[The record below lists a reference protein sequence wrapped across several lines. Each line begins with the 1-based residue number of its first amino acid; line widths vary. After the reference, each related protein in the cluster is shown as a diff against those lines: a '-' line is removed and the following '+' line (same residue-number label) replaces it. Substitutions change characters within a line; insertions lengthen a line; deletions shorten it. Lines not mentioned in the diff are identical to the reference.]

1 MVKFVV
7 TPYSGNKNICKFGL
21 CIPTA
26 IGTAN
31 GYKNRIYTLQSN
43 KHPLLL
49 TLLLLFGAF
58 YAVAQEDGLVPLPIK
73 AEKDTIIAPLYPVP
87 SRPPNG
93 QAQNDS
99 LVPGSTALDSAD
111 SREPLLLDEI
121 KYNAKDYVK
130 LSQKDH
136 KIYLYNEA
144 EIYYQDT
151 ELKAGIIVMDYVKN
165 EVSAGRIKDSLGNY
179 TQLPFF
185 KQGDNEVRPD
195 SIRFNFET
203 EKALIFNSRTEQ
215 QAGLGQLGSDAM
227 KVYAEVTK
235 KENDSVYFMS
245 EAKLTTSKDTIDPDY
260 FIRVRKAKFV
270 PKKKVI
276 AGFSNLYIADVPTPI
291 GLPFAY
297 FPLTVG
303 RTAGLMMPTFG
314 NDPDRGY
321 FLQNGGY
328 YIPFSEYADLTVTGD
343 FYTNGSY
350 GFRTQ
355 SVYSKR
361 YRYRGNVNFRFENLV
376 TSQKGFD
383 DYSNSTAYNI
393 QISHSQDQKA
403 SPNSRFSAS
412 VNLGSTSY
420 YQQSL
425 NQVNLPLTQNNNLSS
440 SISYSK
446 TFPAYPSVN
455 MSLTASHSQNTSP
468 SARAN
473 PDQKNI
479 QMTLPTFQA
488 SMERIFPFAKRDGIK
503 KGVIQNINFQYDVN
517 ARNSLTTNDADFFTG
532 RMFDDAKIGARHRIP
547 ISTNFKVAKFFS
559 VSMGGSYEDVWS
571 LETFRQRYVRGVDDE
586 RGSVVRDTLSGF
598 DRYNTYNLSAS
609 IGTTVYG
616 TFNFGEDKKIQA
628 IRHVMRPSLS
638 YGYAPSFDQFYDE
651 YLNNDTGEVVQY
663 SRFEGTLNGAPSLGK
678 SNSLSFSLANT
689 LEAKVTDKDS
699 TATEPKKVPL
709 LSNFNIS
716 TGYNF
721 ESDSLRL
728 SPLRVNGGTNI
739 LNNKMSINFSAGLDP
754 YAIDNNGRRI
764 NTFNIDNGGS
774 LFRLTAANINIG
786 YSIDSETFG
795 KKDEDAL
802 EDEPIDEYDYVA
814 QSGGRDDDLFGRA
827 DNYDNRLIDDEYGE
841 EKDEDIENPP
851 YATKIPWKFR
861 LAYSASYFNS
871 ARQNEFSS
879 HSLMFSGDI
888 ELSPRWKVGGSSG
901 YDFKNKG
908 FTLTQLR
915 FERDLKSFRMNFNW
929 TPFGQYSRWY
939 FFIGIK
945 SSLLSDLKWENRSQ
959 PPRRR

>member
-1 MVKFVV
+1 M
-7 TPYSGNKNICKFGL
+7 
-21 CIPTA
+21 
-26 IGTAN
+26 
-31 GYKNRIYTLQSN
+31 QSN
-43 KHPLLL
+43 KHFFLLL
-49 TLLLLFGAF
+49 ALLLVGTFSSL
-58 YAVAQEDGLVPLPIK
+58 AQEDGLIPLPIK
-73 AEKDTIIAPLYPVP
+73 AEKDTIIAPLFPDPAIKDSIVGD
-87 SRPPNG
+87 SSALKTKNG
-93 QAQNDS
+93 KK
-99 LVPGSTALDSAD
+99 
-111 SREPLLLDEI
+111 PLLLDKI
-121 KYNAKDYVK
+121 KYKAKDHVR
-130 LSQKDH
+130 LSQKDQ

-151 ELKAGIIVMDYVKN
+151 ELKAGIIIMDYIKN
-165 EVSAGRIKDSLGNY
+165 EVYAGRIKDSLGNY
-179 TQLPFF
+179 TQLPYF

-195 SIRFNFET
+195 SIRFNFDT
-203 EKALIFNSRTEQ
+203 QKALIWNSRTEQ

-227 KVYAEVTK
+227 KVYAEITK
-235 KENDSVYFMS
+235 KENDSVYFLH
-245 EAKLTTSKDTIDPDY
+245 EGKLTTSADTINPDY
-260 FIRVRKAKFV
+260 YIRIRKAKFV

-291 GLPFAY
+291 ALPFAY

-303 RTAGLMMPTFG
+303 RSAGVMMPTFG

-328 YIPFSEYADLTVTGD
+328 YVPFSEYADITLTGD

-355 SVYSKR
+355 SVYTKR
-361 YRYRGNVNFRFENLV
+361 YRYRGNVNFRYENLV

-383 DYSNSTAYNI
+383 DYSNSKVWNI
-393 QISHSQDQKA
+393 QISHSQDTKA

-412 VNLGSTSY
+412 VNLGSSSY
-420 YQQSL
+420 YQNSL

-446 TFPAYPSVN
+446 TFPSYPSVN

-468 SARAN
+468 AARED
-473 PDQKNI
+473 PTIDNI

-488 SMERIFPFAKRDGIK
+488 SMERIFPFAKKDGIK

-517 ARNSLTTNDADFFTG
+517 ARNSLTTNDEDFLKAA
-532 RMFDDAKIGARHRIP
+532 MFDNALVGAKHRIP

-559 VSMGGSYEDVWS
+559 VTMGGSYEDVWA
-571 LETFRQRYVRGVDDE
+571 LETYTQRYELGEDGAI
-586 RGSVVRDTLSGF
+586 GSVVRDTISGF
-598 DRYNTYNLSAS
+598 DRYNKYNMSAS

-616 TFNFGEDKKIQA
+616 TFDFGEDKKIQA
-628 IRHVMRPSLS
+628 LRHVMRPSLS
-638 YGYAPSFDQFYDE
+638 YGYSPSFDQFYDE
-651 YLNNDTGEVVQY
+651 YLNNDTGEIVQY

-689 LEAKVTDKDS
+689 LEAKVRDKDS
-699 TATEPKKVPL
+699 TATEAKKVPI
-709 LSNFNIS
+709 LSNFNVS

-721 ESDSLRL
+721 ESDSLKL
-728 SPLRVNGGTNI
+728 SPLRINGGTNI
-739 LNNKMSINFSAGLDP
+739 LDNKMSINFSAGLDP

-764 NTFNIDNGGS
+764 EKFNIDNGGS
-774 LFRLTAANINIG
+774 LFRLTQANINIG

-795 KKDEDAL
+795 RRKKDEEE
-802 EDEPIDEYDYVA
+802 EDEETGAYDYVA

-827 DNYDNRLIDDEYGE
+827 DNFDDRRSGDDYDK
-841 EKDEDIENPP
+841 EKDGDLENPR
-851 YATKIPWKFR
+851 YGTKIPWNFR

-945 SSLLSDLKWENRSQ
+945 SSILSDLKWENRSQ
-959 PPRRR
+959 R

>member
-1 MVKFVV
+1 MPSQTV
-7 TPYSGNKNICKFGL
+7 TK
-21 CIPTA
+21 
-26 IGTAN
+26 IGYIA
-31 GYKNRIYTLQSN
+31 LQSN
-43 KHPLLL
+43 KHHLLL
-49 TLLLLFGAF
+49 MALLFVYAIS
-58 YAVAQEDGLVPLPIK
+58 AVAQEDGIIPLPIK
-73 AEKDTIIAPLYPVP
+73 AEKDTIIAPLFPNPVKRD
-87 SRPPNG
+87 SIL
-93 QAQNDS
+93 NDS
-99 LVPGSTALDSAD
+99 TRTDSIN
-111 SREPLLLDEI
+111 RTPTLLLDKI
-121 KYNAKDYVK
+121 KYKAKDYVK
-130 LSQKDH
+130 LSQKDQ

-144 EIYYQDT
+144 EILYQDT
-151 ELKAGIIVMDYVKN
+151 ELKAGIIILDYVKN
-165 EVSAGRIKDSLGNY
+165 EVYAGRMKDSLGNY
-179 TQLPFF
+179 TQLPYF

-195 SIRFNFET
+195 SIRFNFDT

-245 EAKLTTSKDTIDPDY
+245 EAKLTTSTDTINPDY
-260 FIRVRKAKFV
+260 YIRLRKAKFV

-328 YIPFSEYADLTVTGD
+328 YLPLGEYADLLVTGD

-350 GFRTQ
+350 GFRTA
-355 SVYSKR
+355 SIYSKR
-361 YRYRGNVNFRFENLV
+361 YRYRGNVNFRYENLV

-383 DYSNSTAYNI
+383 DYSNSKVWNI
-393 QISHSQDQKA
+393 QLSHNQDQKA

-412 VNLGSTSY
+412 VNLGSSSY
-420 YQQSL
+420 YQNSL

-440 SISYSK
+440 SVSYSK
-446 TFPAYPSVN
+446 TFPNYPSVN
-455 MSLTASHSQNTSP
+455 MSLTATHSQNTSP
-468 SARAN
+468 DAREN
-473 PDQKNI
+473 PDFDNI

-488 SMERIFPFAKRDGIK
+488 SVERIFPFVKREGIK

-517 ARNSLTTNDADFFTG
+517 ARNQLTTNDADFLTAA
-532 RMFDDAKIGARHRIP
+532 MFDKAKFGAKHRIP

-559 VSMGGSYEDVWS
+559 VSMGGSYEDVWT
-571 LETFRQRYVRGVDDE
+571 LETFTQSYEPGVGDE
-586 RGSVVRDTLSGF
+586 NGQVVRDTVPGF
-598 DRYNTYNLSAS
+598 DRYNKYNMSAS

-651 YLNNDTGEVVQY
+651 YLNSDTGELVQY
-663 SRFEGTLNGAPSLGK
+663 SRFQGTLNGAPSLGK

-699 TATEPKKVPL
+699 TALEPKKVPI
-709 LSNFNIS
+709 LSNFNLS

-721 ESDSLRL
+721 ESDSLKL
-728 SPLRVNGGTNI
+728 SPLRINGGTNV
-739 LNNKMSINFSAGLDP
+739 LDNKMTINFSASLDP
-754 YAIDNNGRRI
+754 YALDNNGRRI
-764 NTFNIDNGGS
+764 EKFNIDNGGS
-774 LFRLTAANINIG
+774 LFRLTQANINIG

-795 KKDEDAL
+795 KKEGK
-802 EDEPIDEYDYVA
+802 EEEEEKEPGAYDYVA
-814 QSGGRDDDLFGRA
+814 QSGGRDDDLFGKA
-827 DNYDNRLIDDEYGE
+827 DNFDRRVPGDENN
-841 EKDEDIENPP
+841 KDGDIENPP
-851 YATKIPWKFR
+851 YAARIPWNFR
-861 LAYSASYFNS
+861 LAYSASYINS
-871 ARQNEFSS
+871 ARQSEFSS
-879 HSLMFSGDI
+879 HSLMFTGDI

-908 FTLTQLR
+908 WTLTQLR
-915 FERDLKSFRMNFNW
+915 FERDLKSFRMNFSW
-929 TPFGQYSRWY
+929 TPFGTYERWY
-939 FFIGIK
+939 FFIGLK
-945 SSLLSDLKWENRSQ
+945 SSILSDVKWENRSQ
-959 PPRRR
+959 R

>member
-1 MVKFVV
+1 MNPVV
-7 TPYSGNKNICKFGL
+7 PHQTDTK
-21 CIPTA
+21 
-26 IGTAN
+26 IGVIA
-31 GYKNRIYTLQSN
+31 LQSN
-43 KHPLLL
+43 KHPFLF
-49 TLLLLFGAF
+49 LLLLLLGGS
-58 YAVAQEDGLVPLPIK
+58 VMSAQEDRPVPLPIK
-73 AEKDTIIAPLYPVP
+73 AAPDSIIAPLYPAP
-87 SRPPNG
+87 IKKDTL
-93 QAQNDS
+93 ALLDS
-99 LVPGSTALDSAD
+99 TAVDTVPGK
-111 SREPLLLDEI
+111 EPLLLDQI
-121 KYNAKDYVK
+121 KYKAKDYVK
-130 LSQKDH
+130 LSQRDQ

-165 EVSAGRIKDSLGNY
+165 EVYAGRIKDSLGNY

-185 KQGDNEVRPD
+185 KQGSNEVRPD
-195 SIRFNFET
+195 SIRFNFDT
-203 EKALIFNSRTEQ
+203 QKALIFNSRTEQ
-215 QAGLGQLGSDAM
+215 QANAGSLGGDAM
-227 KVYAEVTK
+227 KVYASVTK

-245 EAKLTTSKDTIDPDY
+245 EAKITTSKDTLNPDY
-260 FIRVRKAKFV
+260 YIRLRKAKFV

-276 AGFSNLYIADVPTPI
+276 AGLSNLYIADVPTPI

-303 RTAGLMMPTFG
+303 RSAGLMMPTFG
-314 NDPDRGY
+314 NDPNRGY

-328 YIPFSEYADLTVTGD
+328 YIPITDYGDLTVTGD

-355 SVYSKR
+355 SVYTKR
-361 YRYRGNVNFRFENLV
+361 YRYRGNVNFRYENLV

-383 DYSNSTAYNI
+383 DYSQSTAWNV
-393 QISHSQDQKA
+393 QVSHSQDQKA

-446 TFPAYPSVN
+446 TFPEYPSVN
-455 MSLTASHSQNTSP
+455 MSLTATHSQNTSP
-468 SARAN
+468 SAREN
-473 PDQKNI
+473 PDEKNI

-503 KGVIQNINFQYDVN
+503 KGVIQNVNFQYDVT
-517 ARNSLTTNDADFFTG
+517 ARNQLTTNDADFFKAA
-532 RMFDDAKIGARHRIP
+532 MFDDAKIGARHRIP
-547 ISTNFKVAKFFS
+547 ISTNFKVFKFFS
-559 VSMGGSYEDVWS
+559 VSMGGSYEDVWA
-571 LETFRQRYVRGVDDE
+571 LETFTQRYVQSAEDGT
-586 RGSVVRDTLSGF
+586 GTVVRDTIPGF
-598 DRYNTYNLSAS
+598 DRYNTYNFSAS
-609 IGTTVYG
+609 VGTTIYG
-616 TFNFGEDKKIQA
+616 TFNFGEDKKLQA

-663 SRFEGTLNGAPSLGK
+663 SRFQGTLNGAPSLGK
-678 SNSLSFSLANT
+678 SNSLSFSLANV

-699 TATEPKKVPL
+699 TATEAKKVPL

-728 SPLRVNGGTNI
+728 SPLRINGGTNI

-774 LFRLTAANINIG
+774 LFRLTAANVNIG
-786 YSIDSETFG
+786 YSIDSESFG
-795 KKDEDAL
+795 KRDDGE
-802 EDEPIDEYDYVA
+802 EDEEEVDEYDYVA

-827 DNYDNRLIDDEYGE
+827 DNYNNRLIDDEYDQDG
-841 EKDEDIENPP
+841 DDDVENPP
-851 YATKIPWKFR
+851 YATKIPWNFR

-915 FERDLKSFRMNFNW
+915 FSRDLKSFRMDFNW
-929 TPFGQYSRWY
+929 TPFGQFSRWY

-959 PPRRR
+959 PPRIR

>member
-1 MVKFVV
+1 M
-7 TPYSGNKNICKFGL
+7 
-21 CIPTA
+21 
-26 IGTAN
+26 
-31 GYKNRIYTLQSN
+31 QSN
-43 KHPLLL
+43 KHFFLLL
-49 TLLLLFGAF
+49 VLLLVGTFSSL
-58 YAVAQEDGLVPLPIK
+58 AQEDGLIPLPIK
-73 AEKDTIIAPLYPVP
+73 AEKDTIIAPLFPDP
-87 SRPPNG
+87 
-93 QAQNDS
+93 AKKDS
-99 LVPGSTALDSAD
+99 IAGDSTTLKTKSGK
-111 SREPLLLDEI
+111 EPLLLDKI
-121 KYNAKDYVK
+121 KYKAKDHVR
-130 LSQKDH
+130 LSQKDQ

-151 ELKAGIIVMDYVKN
+151 ELKAGIIIMDYIKN
-165 EVSAGRIKDSLGNY
+165 EVYAGRIKDSLGNY
-179 TQLPFF
+179 TQLPYF
-185 KQGDNEVRPD
+185 KQGDNEIRPD
-195 SIRFNFET
+195 SIRFNFDSQ
-203 EKALIFNSRTEQ
+203 KALIWNSRTEQ

-227 KVYAEVTK
+227 KVYAEITK
-235 KENDSVYFMS
+235 KENDSVYFLH
-245 EAKLTTSKDTIDPDY
+245 EGKLTTSSDTINPDY
-260 FIRVRKAKFV
+260 YIRIRKAKFV

-291 GLPFAY
+291 ALPFAY

-303 RTAGLMMPTFG
+303 RSAGVMMPTFG

-328 YIPFSEYADLTVTGD
+328 YVPLSDYADITLTGD

-355 SVYSKR
+355 SVYTKR
-361 YRYRGNVNFRFENLV
+361 YRYRGNVNFRYENLV

-383 DYSNSTAYNI
+383 DYSNSKVWNI
-393 QISHSQDQKA
+393 QVSHSQDTKA
-403 SPNSRFSAS
+403 SPNSQFSAS
-412 VNLGSTSY
+412 VNLGSSSY
-420 YQQSL
+420 YQNSL

-468 SARAN
+468 EARED
-473 PDQKNI
+473 PTIDNI

-488 SMERIFPFAKRDGIK
+488 SMERIFPFAKKDGIK

-517 ARNSLTTNDADFFTG
+517 ARNSLITNDEDFGTAA
-532 RMFDDAKIGARHRIP
+532 MFDNALIGAQHRIP

-559 VSMGGSYEDVWS
+559 VTMGGSYEDTWA
-571 LETFRQRYVRGVDDE
+571 LETYTQRYELGDDGAI
-586 RGSVVRDTLSGF
+586 GSVVRDTISGF
-598 DRYNTYNLSAS
+598 DRYNTYNMSAS

-638 YGYAPSFDQFYDE
+638 YGYSPSFDQFYDE
-651 YLNNDTGEVVQY
+651 YLNNDTGDIVQY

-699 TATEPKKVPL
+699 TATEPKKVPI

-721 ESDSLRL
+721 ESDSLKL
-728 SPLRVNGGTNI
+728 SPLSINGGTTI
-739 LNNKMSINFSAGLDP
+739 LDNKMSINFSAGLDP
-754 YAIDNNGRRI
+754 YAIDNNGSRI
-764 NTFNIDNGGS
+764 EKFNIDNGGS
-774 LFRLTAANINIG
+774 LFRLTRANMNIG

-795 KKDEDAL
+795 KKKDDRDKEKEEDTGA
-802 EDEPIDEYDYVA
+802 YDYVA

-827 DNYDNRLIDDEYGE
+827 DNFDDRRSGDDDK
-841 EKDEDIENPP
+841 EKEGDLENPR
-851 YATKIPWKFR
+851 YATKIPWNFR
-861 LAYSASYFNS
+861 LAYSATYSNS
-871 ARQNEFSS
+871 ARQKEFSS

-915 FERDLKSFRMNFNW
+915 FERDLKSFKMNFNW

-939 FFIGIK
+939 YFIGIK
-945 SSLLSDLKWENRSQ
+945 SSILSDLKWENRSQ
-959 PPRRR
+959 N

>member
-1 MVKFVV
+1 M
-7 TPYSGNKNICKFGL
+7 
-21 CIPTA
+21 
-26 IGTAN
+26 
-31 GYKNRIYTLQSN
+31 
-43 KHPLLL
+43 
-49 TLLLLFGAF
+49 
-58 YAVAQEDGLVPLPIK
+58 
-73 AEKDTIIAPLYPVP
+73 
-87 SRPPNG
+87 
-93 QAQNDS
+93 
-99 LVPGSTALDSAD
+99 
-111 SREPLLLDEI
+111 
-121 KYNAKDYVK
+121 
-130 LSQKDH
+130 
-136 KIYLYNEA
+136 
-144 EIYYQDT
+144 
-151 ELKAGIIVMDYVKN
+151 
-165 EVSAGRIKDSLGNY
+165 
-179 TQLPFF
+179 
-185 KQGDNEVRPD
+185 
-195 SIRFNFET
+195 
-203 EKALIFNSRTEQ
+203 
-215 QAGLGQLGSDAM
+215 
-227 KVYAEVTK
+227 
-235 KENDSVYFMS
+235 
-245 EAKLTTSKDTIDPDY
+245 
-260 FIRVRKAKFV
+260 RKAKFV

-297 FPLTVG
+297 FPLTTG
-303 RTAGLMMPTFG
+303 RSAGLMMPTFG
-314 NDPDRGY
+314 NDPNRGY

-328 YIPFSEYADLTVTGD
+328 YVPFTDYADLTLTGD

-355 SVYSKR
+355 SVYMKR
-361 YRYRGNVNFRFENLV
+361 YRYRGNVNFRYENLV

-403 SPNSRFSAS
+403 SPNSQFSAS
-412 VNLGSTSY
+412 VNLGSSSY

-425 NQVNLPLTQNNNLSS
+425 NQINLPLTQNNNLSS

-473 PDQKNI
+473 PDEKNI

-488 SMERIFPFAKRDGIK
+488 SMERIFPFAKKDGIK

-517 ARNSLTTNDADFFTG
+517 ARNQLTTNDKEFFTAK
-532 RMFDDAKIGARHRIP
+532 MFDEAKVGAQHRIP

-571 LETFRQRYVRGVDDE
+571 LETFRQQYVPATDTEKGIIA
-586 RGSVVRDTLSGF
+586 RDTIPGF
-598 DRYNTYNLSAS
+598 DRYNTYNFSTS
-609 IGTTVYG
+609 IGTTIYG
-616 TFNFGEDKKIQA
+616 TFTFGEDKKIQA

-651 YLNNDTGEVVQY
+651 YFNSDLDELIQY

-699 TATEPKKVPL
+699 TATEAKKVDI

-716 TGYNF
+716 TGYNL
-721 ESDSLRL
+721 ESDSLKI
-728 SPLRVNGGTNI
+728 SPLRINGGTNI

-764 NTFNIDNGGS
+764 NTFNVDNGGS
-774 LFRLTAANINIG
+774 LLRLTAANINIG

-795 KKDEDAL
+795 KDKEKE
-802 EDEPIDEYDYVA
+802 EDEEDPDEYDYVA

-827 DNYDNRLIDDEYGE
+827 DDYDRRLPQDGKE
-841 EKDEDIENPP
+841 EENEDVENPP
-851 YATKIPWKFR
+851 YATKIPWNFR

-901 YDFKNKG
+901 YDFKNNG

-915 FERDLKSFRMNFNW
+915 FSRDLKSFRMDFNW
-929 TPFGQYSRWY
+929 TPFGTYSRWY

-959 PPRRR
+959 TTRRRR